1 MIHLDCETRSTI
13 DLKKAGAY
21 RYGEDPTTEVILLAY
36 HDSDTQTGGTWLPG
50 DSPPDCL
57 LDPLAMVAAWNAS
70 FERIMYQNILVP
82 RHGFPPLALEQFYD
96 PSALARRY
104 SLPAGLGACATALG
118 LPQDQQ
124 KDKEGRDLMLK
135 MTKPRRIEG
144 DTIIWW
150 DTPEMRSRL
159 LDYCI
164 QDVVTEYSIYCK
176 LTGKEVTD
184 VRIDNP
190 LKDSTTPPKEGVL
203 RQQQFFS
210 SPGGDDCSDQRTT
223 PATAQ

>member
-36 HDSDTQTGGTWLPG
+36 YDSDTQTGGTWFSG

-57 LDPLAMVAAWNAS
+57 FDPLAMVAAWNAS
-70 FERIMYQNILVP
+70 FERIMYKNILVP

-96 PSALARRY
+96 PSAMARRY
-104 SLPAGLGACATALG
+104 SLPAGLGACAAALG

-144 DTIIWW
+144 STIVWW

-164 QDVVTEYSIYCK
+164 QDVVTEYAIYCK

-190 LKDSTTPPKEGVL
+190 FKDSTTPQEGVP
-203 RQQQFFS
+203 RQQQLFS
-210 SPGGDDCSDQRTT
+210 SPGADDHADQCTATT
-223 PATAQ
+223 TAQ

>member
-13 DLKKAGAY
+13 DLRKAGAY
-21 RYGEDPTTEVILLAY
+21 RYAQDPTTEVILLAY
-36 HDSDTQTGGTWLPG
+36 YDSVTQTGGTWFPG
-50 DSPPDCL
+50 DPPPDCL
-57 LDPLAMVAAWNAS
+57 FNIVALVAAWNAS
-70 FERIMYQNILVP
+70 FERLMYQDILVP

-144 DTIIWW
+144 STIVWW

-176 LTGKEVTD
+176 LTGKEATD

-190 LKDSTTPPKEGVL
+190 LKDHLTPSKEGVL
-203 RQQQFFS
+203 RQQQLFS
-210 SPGGDDCSDQRTT
+210 STGADDHTNQCTT
-223 PATAQ
+223 TATAQ